1 VHPAELAR
9 MYTLG
14 LDTIAGAKILQVKF
28 GTAGAFQP
36 GQTVLHKE
44 RRARIIRIS
53 ADTAAIRYW
62 GESDEV
68 AVPPEALSPPLNTLA
83 RLCVTGIQGNRVE
96 TSPQVAR
103 LAFAGRPRRGGSRVT
118 ASPLIGLVTLE
129 AGPPTSVRYQPD
141 AVVIPRR
148 SRPERRSVPERRS
161 ERGGFRLPSERR
173 S

>member
-68 AVPPEALSPPLNTLA
+68 AVPPEALSPPLNTLHDSA
-83 RLCVTGIQGNRVE
+83 SRA
-96 TSPQVAR
+96 S
-103 LAFAGRPRRGGSRVT
+103 RGTES
-118 ASPLIGLVTLE
+118 
-129 AGPPTSVRYQPD
+129 
-141 AVVIPRR
+141 
-148 SRPERRSVPERRS
+148 
-161 ERGGFRLPSERR
+161 RLPPRSLDWRSPAVRAGEGRGSPPVPLSVSSPWRPGRR
-173 S
+173 PVFGISRMPW

>member
-1 VHPAELAR
+1 

-68 AVPPEALSPPLNTLA
+68 AVPPEAH
-83 RLCVTGIQGNRVE
+83 
-96 TSPQVAR
+96 
-103 LAFAGRPRRGGSRVT
+103 
-118 ASPLIGLVTLE
+118 
-129 AGPPTSVRYQPD
+129 
-141 AVVIPRR
+141 R
-148 SRPERRSVPERRS
+148 SRHLGGRAADQCSVS
-161 ERGGFRLPSERR
+161 AGCRGDTAPVAS
-173 S
+173 